1 MHHKLQPNSTADKT
15 DTVLLLPQSV
25 QLQLFEDCFS
35 ALHPNTLVGRRQ
47 CLPHSIYTQA
57 YSSFRNN
64 HLELMITTW
73 SIVLGHVGRRKKKKT
88 THKHVLHICH
98 YHLGY
103 TRGCPYFIP
112 ELLEVAAWLPGWDR
126 RAGLN
131 IMGMLGACWLAA
143 GSADLEAP
151 PSPSSWACKT
161 KHRQGWLRALE
172 EDLKMGR
179 WWWWG
184 RWSDF
189 TSVPWDLLKTKFTLN
204 ASWPWPWSRFV
215 QTETLVFI
223 QASTKC
229 SLFSLPIKISDNS
242 WWCAASSEWTESWW
256 KILTFFFSCLFL
268 AVIVTV
274 LVTDGHKSSLSV
286 GYKQSV
292 LIVGQMYHPIQ
303 TVIEKVS
310 LCYKDTY
317 LNTCLKWYMHPTY

>member
-1 MHHKLQPNSTADKT
+1 MYYT
-15 DTVLLLPQSV
+15 
-25 QLQLFEDCFS
+25 S
-35 ALHPNTLVGRRQ
+35 A
-47 CLPHSIYTQA
+47 I
-57 YSSFRNN
+57 
-64 HLELMITTW
+64 ITW
-73 SIVLGHVGRRKKKKT
+73 G
-88 THKHVLHICH
+88 
-98 YHLGY
+98 
-103 TRGCPYFIP
+103 IP
-112 ELLEVAAWLPGWDR
+112 EDVHTSSLNCWRWQLDCLAGTEGPGWT
-126 RAGLN
+126 
-131 IMGMLGACWLAA
+131 
-143 GSADLEAP
+143 
-151 PSPSSWACKT
+151 SWACSGPAGWQLAPLIWRPHRPRAPGPARQNIGRGDSEPWKKT
-161 KHRQGWLRALE
+161 WRWAGDGDEAGGLTSPQCLE
-172 EDLKMGR
+172 IY
-179 WWWWG
+179 
-184 RWSDF
+184 
-189 TSVPWDLLKTKFTLN
+189 LKTKFMLN

-317 LNTCLKWYMHPTY
+317 LNTCLKCYMHPTY